1 MNPKECT
8 TVPQQPTTPAMH
20 DCSRESKRLK
30 PEIRVVH
37 VNSPEIIKTDA
48 ANFRELVQRLT
59 GKPTI
64 GIGKKKK
71 KKKKKKKRK
80 TLCMTAQGEVAPR
93 CKPVEVMGGQ
103 KEKHEEYDGCGE
115 GAKRGSEVEETRELW
130 VEKNSGC
137 FSGKFGEMDSFLQE
151 LSDVPL
157 PPWCSPRV
165 EVVGEGTCFLPEEI
179 GD

>member
-1 MNPKECT
+1 MNPKECI
-8 TVPQQPTTPAMH
+8 TVPHKPTTPAMH

-37 VNSPEIIKTDA
+37 VSSPEIIKTDA

-64 GIGKKKK
+64 GIGKNKKK
-71 KKKKKKKRK
+71 KKKKTR
-80 TLCMTAQGEVAPR
+80 TLRMTAEGEVAPR
-93 CKPVEVMGGQ
+93 CKPLEVMGGQ
-103 KEKHEEYDGCGE
+103 KEMHEEYGCGE
-115 GAKRGSEVEETRELW
+115 GAKRGPEVEEMRELW

-137 FSGKFGEMDSFLQE
+137 FSGKFGEIDGFLQE

-157 PPWCSPRV
+157 PPRV
-165 EVVGEGTCFLPEEI
+165 DVIGEALASYQKN
-179 GD
+179 

>member
-1 MNPKECT
+1 
-8 TVPQQPTTPAMH
+8 MH

-37 VNSPEIIKTDA
+37 VSSPEIIKTDA

-64 GIGKKKK
+64 GIGKNKKK
-71 KKKKKKKRK
+71 KKKKTR
-80 TLCMTAQGEVAPR
+80 TLRMTAEGE
-93 CKPVEVMGGQ
+93 
-103 KEKHEEYDGCGE
+103 
-115 GAKRGSEVEETRELW
+115 RGPEVEEMRELW

-137 FSGKFGEMDSFLQE
+137 FSGKFGEIDGFLQE

-157 PPWCSPRV
+157 PPRV
-165 EVVGEGTCFLPEEI
+165 DVIGEALASYQKN
-179 GD
+179 